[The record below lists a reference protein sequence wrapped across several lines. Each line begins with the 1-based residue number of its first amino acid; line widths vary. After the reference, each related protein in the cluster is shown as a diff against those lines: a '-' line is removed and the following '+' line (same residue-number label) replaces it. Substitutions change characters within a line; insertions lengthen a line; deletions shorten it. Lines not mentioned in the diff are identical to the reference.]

1 MTKQEKEKRATR
13 FNLIVAILMA
23 IVGTILFFI
32 EGQKNIS
39 IALLGLSGGL
49 FGAEFWRNT

>member
-13 FNLIVAILMA
+13 FNLIVAILMG
-23 IVGTILFFI
+23 IVGTILFSI